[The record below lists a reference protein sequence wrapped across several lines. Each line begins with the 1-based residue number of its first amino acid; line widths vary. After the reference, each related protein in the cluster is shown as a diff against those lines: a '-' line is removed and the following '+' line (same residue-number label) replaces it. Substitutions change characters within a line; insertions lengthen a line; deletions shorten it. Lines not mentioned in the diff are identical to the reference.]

1 MLTMLLVGM
10 RLTDAVASSRGDQRR
25 AVVGVRACH
34 KTSKKCRDNRTVPG
48 AIIMRFSFRLHLMI
62 VEAYSTPICCH
73 NTATQHTIYMKRKLQ
88 S

>member
-1 MLTMLLVGM
+1 MKFTACATYM
-10 RLTDAVASSRGDQRR
+10 RISSQFLRYAR
-25 AVVGVRACH
+25 VLEH
-34 KTSKKCRDNRTVPG
+34 YRDNRTVPG